1 MKGHHPGSEV
11 TAWDPERY
19 ARFERERAEPFHD
32 LLAGVL
38 PLPGGRVVDLGC
50 GSGGL
55 TQVLHETTGAAFTL
69 GIDNSP
75 TMLSEAVPQD
85 GLRFEQVDI
94 GAYEPRQKFDLVFS
108 NAALQWLPDH
118 EGLIERLAE
127 WVAPAGQLAIQ
138 MPANQHHIS
147 HVLAATLAEE
157 QFGCPRR
164 RHSVLLPDEYAV
176 LLDRAGFRQPA
187 VRVQIY
193 LHHLPGPDALVEWV
207 EGTLLNAYRARLPE
221 HAFPEFL
228 GRYRE
233 ELLAT
238 LPSERPY
245 RFTFPRILI
254 HARKSG

>member
-1 MKGHHPGSEV
+1 MSGHRAGEAG
-11 TAWDPERY
+11 TAWDPEQY

-50 GSGGL
+50 GTGAL
-55 TQVLHETTGAAFTL
+55 TRIVHETTEAASTL
-69 GIDNSP
+69 GIDSSS
-75 TMLSEAVPQD
+75 TMLARAVPKD

-94 GAYEPRQKFDLVFS
+94 GAYEPPRAFDLVFS

-118 EGLIERLAE
+118 ERLIERLAE

-138 MPANQHHIS
+138 MPANHHHIS

-157 QFGCPRR
+157 QFDCPRR
-164 RHSVLLPDEYAV
+164 RHSVLPPDEYAV
-176 LLDRAGFRQPA
+176 LLDRAGFRQPS
-187 VRVQIY
+187 VRVQVY

-221 HAFPEFL
+221 RAFPEFL
-228 GRYRE
+228 QRYRE
-233 ELLAT
+233 ELIAA

-254 HARKSG
+254 HAHKPA